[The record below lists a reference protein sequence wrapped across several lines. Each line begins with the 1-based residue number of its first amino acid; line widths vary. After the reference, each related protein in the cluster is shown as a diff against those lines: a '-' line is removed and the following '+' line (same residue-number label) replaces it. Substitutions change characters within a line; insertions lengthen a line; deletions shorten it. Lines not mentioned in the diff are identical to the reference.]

1 MKTRLEA
8 VYYAKQSWLIP
19 YPHPRYYVPHAGPCT
34 CHPTRWQSR
43 IAMKPTTV
51 SPKLGRQS
59 SVHTRLGVLLAAL
72 FVLSVL
78 APAIQAQN
86 QTRNPDAAPFLPTTP
101 GCRARWVVI
110 GTPQNDASQVRMC
123 LRDDEVNASSSGAAH
138 VVWIKNVPPS
148 KVCTILEWYQ
158 TRGED
163 WVAAPCSNHTVAPTP
178 LATKSACRLMP
189 ITGEP
194 HWDLCNSALSDSEA
208 RATCEAVAVDIT
220 TPEIPTMN
228 LCGGGGAPCQSRQSV
243 LNVSGQRMFTCQ
255 APPPPPPGPL
265 PPPPPPPGGI
275 PPPPP
280 PGGIPPPPPPG
291 GIPPPPPPG
300 GIPPPPPPG
309 GFPPPPPPGGFPP
322 PPRKRRE
329 HPVPA
334 ALASQSRIRQSRAAS
349 SSWSQAVTGH
359 VGLAAADG
367 AGCQEPRAAS
377 ARSVRGITAR
387 GRPPAFHG
395 ELQDDCAPRRTARLR
410 GSLGTRERQ
419 GPCGAQD

>member
-1 MKTRLEA
+1 
-8 VYYAKQSWLIP
+8 
-19 YPHPRYYVPHAGPCT
+19 
-34 CHPTRWQSR
+34 
-43 IAMKPTTV
+43 MKPTTV

-255 APPPPPPGPL
+255 PPPPGL
-265 PPPPPPPGGI
+265 
-275 PPPPP
+275 
-280 PGGIPPPPPPG
+280 
-291 GIPPPPPPG
+291 
-300 GIPPPPPPG
+300 
-309 GFPPPPPPGGFPP
+309 F
-322 PPRKRRE
+322 RR
-329 HPVPA
+329 HRLRRAAFHRPHLPA
-334 ALASQSRIRQSRAAS
+334 ASPLRLRRAAFRPRLHLEAFLRPRRLVGSRLRLPRAVSRRLLGSGVSIQFLRRSRAKVASGKVVPPVLRGRKPSPATLALRQQMARDARSRGPQAREAYVELLRAAGHQRSMAS
-349 SSWSQAVTGH
+349 SKMIVHREGQRAFGAAWAHGKGKAH
-359 VGLAAADG
+359 VAHKTRG
-367 AGCQEPRAAS
+367 A
-377 ARSVRGITAR
+377 
-387 GRPPAFHG
+387 HG
-395 ELQDDCAPRRTARLR
+395 
-410 GSLGTRERQ
+410 
-419 GPCGAQD
+419 